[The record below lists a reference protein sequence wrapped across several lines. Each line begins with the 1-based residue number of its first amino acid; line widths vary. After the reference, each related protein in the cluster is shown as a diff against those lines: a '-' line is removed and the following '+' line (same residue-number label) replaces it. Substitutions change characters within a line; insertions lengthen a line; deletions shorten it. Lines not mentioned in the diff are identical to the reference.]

1 MISEKEFS
9 TNLSTVKE
17 QIEKACDKYG
27 RSAEDVTLLP
37 VTKNWPVDAVKIC
50 EVNGIKRVGENRVQ
64 EALQKMEGTPGTGYD
79 LIGHL
84 QSNKAKM
91 VVGKFSCIQSVDSFK
106 ILDKLAKI
114 ANGLN
119 VKQSILLQVNA
130 GKDPA
135 KFGILIDEVPE
146 VLEKALNLSSLRVDG
161 FMTIAPYAPDNNKVA
176 RDCFASLC
184 QLRDRMSEI
193 YNETFQELSMGMSRD
208 LNEAIAEGSTMI
220 RVGSALFGLREKNQ

>member
-1 MISEKEFS
+1 MAS
-9 TNLSTVKE
+9 
-17 QIEKACDKYG
+17 
-27 RSAEDVTLLP
+27 
-37 VTKNWPVDAVKIC
+37 
-50 EVNGIKRVGENRVQ
+50 
-64 EALQKMEGTPGTGYD
+64 TPGTGYD

-119 VKQSILLQVNA
+119 VKQTILLQVNA

-135 KFGILIDEVPE
+135 KFGISIDEVPE

-176 RDCFASLC
+176 RDCFASLR

-193 YNETFQELSMGMSRD
+193 YNETFQELSMGMSGD

-220 RVGSALFGLREKNQ
+220 RVGSALFGQREKNQ